1 MFIYVAYNRSKEQE
15 KLFPMLVNHPRDAT
29 KQFQLSP
36 NSNDVKMPDLNTGEI
51 TLSCWTY
58 LKDAEFSGSNHI
70 ISIGQSIENNFEPA
84 APKLSYFHLTMIIL
98 IIYMYM

>member
-1 MFIYVAYNRSKEQE
+1 
-15 KLFPMLVNHPRDAT
+15 MLVNHPRDAT
-29 KQFQLSP
+29 KQFQLA
-36 NSNDVKMPDLNTGEI
+36 NSNDVKMPDLMGEI

-84 APKLSYFHLTMIIL
+84 HKNYPIST
-98 IIYMYM
+98 